1 MKNLVLF
8 IILTGCFL
16 AASCKK
22 ETQSE
27 NFKLLTGSSWISDSL
42 LVNGTDASEPGGLLY
57 KFKGEARFNADYT
70 GTFGVYSGTW
80 RFAAGETQ
88 LVIASDSLP
97 IPQLTTNIV
106 ELTALSLKITTSFPI
121 IGSDPLNI
129 RMTFKAK

>member
-27 NFKLLTGSSWISDSL
+27 NFRLLTGSTWISDSL
-42 LVNGTDASEPGGLLY
+42 LLNGADASGPGGLLN
-57 KFKGEARFNADYT
+57 KFKGEARFNTDYT

-80 RFAAGETQ
+80 RFAADETQ
-88 LVIASDSLP
+88 LVIISDSLP
-97 IPQLTTNIV
+97 VPLTTNIV
-106 ELTALSLKITTSFPI
+106 ELTTLSLKITTSFPVI
-121 IGSDPLNI
+121 SSYPLDI